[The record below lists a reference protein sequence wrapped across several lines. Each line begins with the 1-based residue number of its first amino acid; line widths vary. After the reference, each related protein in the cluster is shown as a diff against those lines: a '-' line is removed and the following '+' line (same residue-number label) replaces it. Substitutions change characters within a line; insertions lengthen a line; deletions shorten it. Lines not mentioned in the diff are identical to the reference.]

1 MSISLEEKLKA
12 LREVENI
19 YRLSKKWQ
27 RLTPDE
33 KRPNWE
39 RIADAVLKKAMGKP
53 LEASPEPLHVER
65 GGVMHQHSPRTAR
78 VIERTLRS
86 GIVHPDVL
94 HSYRGDE
101 AGLAR
106 AYSTTRYP
114 KPAPDPI
121 GGAPDVVH
129 YVQHGAAD
137 LHYPSGHMQ
146 GFGFVPSEHSVE
158 QHVLLKAPKN
168 SPQPAAP
175 LGAVPTKAAGSYS

>member
-1 MSISLEEKLKA
+1 MSISLEEKLK
-12 LREVENI
+12 LLKEVQTI
-19 YRLSKKWQ
+19 YGLGKKILPPRGTTWAKVGDNM
-27 RLTPDE
+27 L
-33 KRPNWE
+33 KR
-39 RIADAVLKKAMGKP
+39 AMGMRI
-53 LEASPEPLHVER
+53 EEPPPDYHVRPGAPHHE
-65 GGVMHQHSPRTAR
+65 HSPRTAR

-94 HSYRGDE
+94 HSYRGVE

-121 GGAPDVVH
+121 GAAPDVVH

-137 LHYPSGHMQ
+137 LHYPAGHLQ